1 MKKLWKIRSEI
12 PNESVLGSLFS
23 ARQLAREEDIKQ
35 FLDPEYSD
43 HHDPYLLKDMRSAVT
58 RIEKAILK
66 QEQITVYAD
75 YDADAVTAAAVLLRF
90 FAAMGY
96 AKANYYIP
104 DRFTEGY
111 GMNAEAVQTLFEQG
125 TKLII
130 TVDCGI
136 NAFESAHRA
145 SELGIDV
152 IITDHHQLTPDPSLV
167 GAVGIPTAVAVVN
180 PHRRDDNYPFKHLT
194 GVGVAFKLVQAL
206 VPILHSTS
214 YKLQAG
220 FEKWFLDLVAIGTVA
235 DCQSLLGEN
244 RILVKWGLYVLAKT
258 RWIGL
263 KKLMKLAGI
272 AKSEMDTYHIG
283 FVIAPRINA
292 AGRMEHADTALR
304 LLLTDDEMEAETLAQ
319 KLEALN
325 QARQMQTE
333 RILSEAREQ
342 VMLYSNHK
350 ILLAAGEGWHKGIV
364 GLVAGKLTEEFARP
378 VLVLEKSAE
387 EATGSAR
394 SVGSFNIM
402 EAISQS
408 KDILVRYGGHPQ
420 AAGFTLRTEHIETFR
435 KNLLDYAEDSL
446 SEDDLSPVLYYD
458 AEINL
463 SQVTDEFVEFI
474 ARFEPTG
481 IGNPKPR
488 FKISD
493 LIVKSVKALGNEG
506 KHLRI
511 NVNHS
516 SPSREEAG
524 PPEPFGRGM
533 GEVMGCIGFNLGYWA
548 DKLKAND
555 RIDIICEPQWN
566 EWNGERKIQLKIVDL
581 QISTS
586 LAGGARGSPGKGWGE
601 IAI

>member
-1 MKKLWKIRSEI
+1 MKKLWKTRSEI
-12 PNESVLGSLFS
+12 PNESVLGALFS
-23 ARQLAREEDIKQ
+23 SRQLTREDDIKR

-43 HHDPYLLKDMRSAVT
+43 HHNAFLLTDMATAVS
-58 RIEKAILK
+58 RLEKAIRE
-66 QEQITVYAD
+66 QEQITIYAD

-90 FAAMGY
+90 FSTLQYG
-96 AKANYYIP
+96 KVDYYIP
-104 DRFTEGY
+104 DRFSEGY
-111 GMNAEAVQTLFEQG
+111 GLNPDAMQTLFQRG
-125 TKLII
+125 TRLII

-136 NAFESAHRA
+136 NAFEAVRQA
-145 SELGIDV
+145 NEFGMDV
-152 IITDHHQLTPDPSLV
+152 IITDHHQLT
-167 GAVGIPTAVAVVN
+167 GGGIPAAVAVVN
-180 PHRRDDNYPFKHLT
+180 PHRPDDNYPFKHLT

-206 VPILHSTS
+206 IPSLQATS

-244 RILVKWGLYVLAKT
+244 RIFVKWGLYVLGKT

-263 KKLMKLAGI
+263 KKLVKLAGI
-272 AKSEMDTYHIG
+272 AKSEMDTYKIG

-304 LLLTDDEMEAETLAQ
+304 LLLTDDEIEAETLAQ
-319 KLEALN
+319 KLEVLN
-325 QARQMQTE
+325 QARQRQTE

-342 VMLYSNHK
+342 VMLNANHK

-394 SVGSFNIM
+394 SVGNFNII

-408 KDILVRYGGHPQ
+408 KAVLTRYGGHPQ
-420 AAGFTLRTEHIETFR
+420 AAGFTLRSEHIEVFR
-435 KNLLDYAEDSL
+435 KNLLDYAEESL

-463 SQVTDEFVEFI
+463 SQVSDEFVEFV

-488 FKISD
+488 FRINNLAVSRISTVGQD
-493 LIVKSVKALGNEG
+493 N
-506 KHLRI
+506 KHLRML
-511 NVNHS
+511 VH
-516 SPSREEAG
+516 AF
-524 PPEPFGRGM
+524 PPHEGGNERGSWS
-533 GEVMGCIGFNLGYWA
+533 CIGFNLGFWA
-548 DKLKAND
+548 DKLKRDD

-566 EWNGERKIQLKIVDL
+566 EWNGERKVQLKIIDIGL
-581 QISTS
+581 TN
-586 LAGGARGSPGKGWGE
+586 
-601 IAI
+601 